1 VTRPQR
7 LAAGVLMLTTLSIFA
22 AACGSVSTGGAG
34 AGQPTPITSIPMA
47 TSLGGPGQ
55 AGWAVVPMGGS
66 AASENNFWE
75 LFTRPAGS
83 AQWQLAT
90 PLGVASNGGILMTPA
105 GGGLVAG
112 FGPSQDLTFSP
123 LAVAASPGAAWSQNA
138 APVNP
143 GLASVP
149 DALASGPG
157 GQMLALTRGGEVL
170 SGTADGAAWARLAT
184 LRAIAGSRAGRACG
198 LAALTAVGFT
208 AAGAPEVGGACT
220 RPGAAAIFVRQAD
233 GDWQPADPMLANTA
247 LAGDR
252 ATALGLTTHAG
263 RTTALIYAWAQS
275 RASVVAA
282 WSATGTGNWAVSSP
296 IGVRTGRPRSLQMW
310 ADGSAALVLADGRGV
325 TIAGPGAS
333 WRPLPALP
341 ARTVTL
347 ALGQA
352 DQMQA
357 LTADGQRFA
366 VWQLTA
372 GAWRQAQRIAVQIP
386 YGSSS

>member
-1 VTRPQR
+1 MNRQR
-7 LAAGVLMLTTLSIFA
+7 LAAGVIMLTTLSISV

-34 AGQPTPITSIPMA
+34 SGQPAPITSVPLA

-55 AGWAVVPMGGS
+55 AGWAVVEMGGS

-83 AQWQLAT
+83 ARWQLAT
-90 PLGVASNGGILMTPA
+90 PFGVASNGGILMTPA

-170 SGTADGAAWARLAT
+170 SGTADGAAWSRLAT
-184 LRAIAGSRAGRACG
+184 LRAIAGSQAGRVCG

-208 AAGAPEVGGACT
+208 ASGAPEVGGACT
-220 RPGAAAIFVRQAD
+220 RPGAAAIFVRQA
-233 GDWQPADPMLANTA
+233 GGWQAAGPAIP
-247 LAGDR
+247 GDR
-252 ATALGLTTHAG
+252 ITVLGLTAHTG
-263 RTTALIYAWAQS
+263 LITALLSARTASQAQ
-275 RASVVAA
+275 VLAA
-282 WSATGTGNWAVSSP
+282 WSASGTGKWTVSAAISA
-296 IGVRTGRPRSLQMW
+296 RTGRPRSLQMW
-310 ADGSAALVLADGRGV
+310 ADGSAALVLADGQGM

-341 ARTVTL
+341 ARTATL

-352 DQMQA
+352 GQLQA
-357 LTADGQRFA
+357 LTADGERFA

-372 GAWRQAQRIAVQIP
+372 GVWRQAQRITVQIP